1 MADEYVARD
10 PRTGEIIHQRQKS
23 AEMDIRS
30 LQPTSGAW
38 ERIPIFEI

>member
-10 PRTGEIIHQRQKS
+10 PRTGKIIHQRQKS

-38 ERIPIFEI
+38 ERIQFLKF